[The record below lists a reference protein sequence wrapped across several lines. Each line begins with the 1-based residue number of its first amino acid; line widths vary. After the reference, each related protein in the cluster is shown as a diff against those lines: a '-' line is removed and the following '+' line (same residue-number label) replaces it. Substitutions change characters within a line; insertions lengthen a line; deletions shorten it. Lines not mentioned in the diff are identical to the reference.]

1 MLLHEIII
9 IFVII
14 IILFFIINLLLIKKE
29 NFWNIPTI
37 SKNQYNYSNRI
48 NNNLLTKY
56 DDKINLFYL
65 IKDKK
70 YCPLSSTDKYF
81 SDLQKYK
88 IDNKQIFFIKQRG
101 AGGGSSVY
109 PEYYE
114 NIQNKLNQLLENK
127 NNKIHTCHEPAF
139 DRNSNYII
147 QKGIEPLLF
156 NNKKFDIRIFYIVV
170 LYQNKLY
177 FYISKD
183 SLLKINS
190 SEYKYNNID
199 KKNVITNN
207 IFQNNNDNILL
218 SNSNLY
224 KKLFPKL
231 KNLFID
237 LSINIKKDFKNIKNE
252 NKIEFQV
259 CGADVIFNNSFEPF
273 LLELNSGWPSYIS
286 RNNSVKEKE
295 LKIGVKNNI
304 HKIIMNLYKYNK
316 LTDNL
321 SHLFKV

>member
-1 MLLHEIII
+1 MEL
-9 IFVII
+9 
-14 IILFFIINLLLIKKE
+14 
-29 NFWNIPTI
+29 
-37 SKNQYNYSNRI
+37 
-48 NNNLLTKY
+48 
-56 DDKINLFYL
+56 
-65 IKDKK
+65 
-70 YCPLSSTDKYF
+70 
-81 SDLQKYK
+81 
-88 IDNKQIFFIKQRG
+88 FFIKQRG
-101 AGGGSSVY
+101 SGGGGSVY

-114 NIQNKLNQLLENK
+114 NIQNKLKKLLK
-127 NNKIHTCHEPAF
+127 NNNKKIHKCHEPAF

-147 QKGIEPLLF
+147 QKGIDPLLF
-156 NNKKFDIRIFYIVV
+156 NNKKFDLRIFYIVV

-177 FYISKD
+177 FYISND

-231 KNLFID
+231 KELFID
-237 LSINIKKDFKNIKNE
+237 LSITIKKDFKNIKNE

-259 CGADVIFNNSFEPF
+259 CGADVIFNNYYQPY

-286 RNNSVKEKE
+286 KNNSIKEKE
-295 LKIGVKNNI
+295 FKIGVKNNI
-304 HKIIMNLYKYNK
+304 HTIIMNSYKYNK
-316 LTDNL
+316 LPHNL
-321 SHLFKV
+321 SHLLQV

>member
-1 MLLHEIII
+1 MIFQIFIIII
-9 IFVII
+9 IF
-14 IILFFIINLLLIKKE
+14 LLINLLLVKKE
-29 NFWNIPTI
+29 HFWNIQNI

-70 YCPLSSTDKYF
+70 YCPLSSTDKYI
-81 SDLQKYK
+81 SNLKKHQ
-88 IDNKQIFFIKQRG
+88 INNKQLFFIKQRG
-101 AGGGSSVY
+101 SGGGGSVY

-114 NIQNKLNQLLENK
+114 NIQNKLNQLLKNN
-127 NNKIHTCHEPAF
+127 NNKIHNCHEPAV

-147 QKGIEPLLF
+147 QKGIDPLLF
-156 NNKKFDIRIFYIVV
+156 NNKKFDMRVFYIVV
-170 LYQNKLY
+170 LHQNKLY
-177 FYISKD
+177 FYVSKD

-224 KKLFPKL
+224 TKLFPKL
-231 KNLFID
+231 KELFID

-259 CGADVIFNNSFEPF
+259 CGADVIFNNYYQPF

-286 RNNSVKEKE
+286 RNNSVQEKE
-295 LKIGVKNNI
+295 FKIGVKNNI
-304 HKIIMNLYKYNK
+304 QSIITYSYKYNK
-316 LTDNL
+316 LPNTL
-321 SHLFKV
+321 SHLVQV